1 MSTSK
6 VTIES
11 KRKISTVSI
20 HTLGCKLNFSES
32 SYISKSLEDND
43 FKIVE
48 FNEYADVYIINTCS
62 VTENADNKF
71 KHFVKQALKIN
82 PEAFI
87 AAIGCY
93 AQLKPKE
100 LLSVNGVDL
109 VLGAADKFNLLDYL
123 KNIDND
129 YSNKIHSCNINEVNF
144 FNESYSLNHRTRAFL
159 KVQDGCDYK
168 CSFCTIPLARGKSR
182 SNTIS
187 NVVSNV
193 YKIASQDVKEI
204 VLTGINL
211 GDFGKTVN
219 KTNDSNFFDLVKE
232 LDKLDLDLRF
242 RISSIEPNLLSDE
255 IIEFIS
261 TSKKFVHHFHI
272 PLQSGS
278 DTILKSMRR
287 RYDSKLYE
295 SRINKINKLMPDA
308 CIGVDVIVGF
318 PGETD
323 DDFDTLLNFLEEIQF
338 DRLGVFTYSEEEDTS
353 GADLEDD
360 VPMDVKIQRMD
371 AVMDLQHSISFNNN
385 QALIGQELDIII
397 DSSDPDD
404 DQQMLGRTIWDAPE
418 IDQQVIVSGVYEL
431 GSIVKLKIDEAGAYE
446 LYASGQTDNI
456 IPLGDIN

>member
-48 FNEYADVYIINTCS
+48 FNEYADVYIINTSS

-318 PGETD
+318 PGED
-323 DDFDTLLNFLEEIQF
+323 DDKFLESLSFLEKLDISY
-338 DRLGVFTYSEEEDTS
+338 LHVFTYSERDNTHAITLPKIVQSNIRSKRSKLLRILSSRKKADFYKRNIGSTHNVLFESEDKNGFIEGFS
-353 GADLEDD
+353 PNYIRFRRKWDSSLAGSLVESKF
-360 VPMDVKIQRMD
+360 M
-371 AVMDLQHSISFNNN
+371 
-385 QALIGQELDIII
+385 EI
-397 DSSDPDD
+397 DS
-404 DQQMLGRTIWDAPE
+404 QGFAI
-418 IDQQVIVSGVYEL
+418 
-431 GSIVKLKIDEAGAYE
+431 
-446 LYASGQTDNI
+446 
-456 IPLGDIN
+456 